1 MGQALRRALSVAI
14 IDDDPVETEILSI
27 LMDEVF
33 DELQVSS
40 FGTVSEFLDGSQA
53 ADFELIFLDRRLP
66 PYSSFHETLPLVV
79 PAARNAAILLIT
91 AHTFERVDL
100 SRYPNV
106 AGPYAKLDLMTPD
119 DLRILIDKHVNRPD

>member
-1 MGQALRRALSVAI
+1 MEQAGRGSLSVAI

-33 DELQVSS
+33 DTPVISS
-40 FGTVSEFLDGSQA
+40 FATISEFLDGCRDAS
-53 ADFELIFLDRRLP
+53 FELVFLDRRLP

-79 PAARNAAILLIT
+79 PAAGNAAIMLIT

-100 SRYPNV
+100 QAYPNV
-106 AGPYAKLDLMTPD
+106 SGPFAKLDLMTPE
-119 DLRILIDKHVNRPD
+119 DLRELISRHMPN

>member
-1 MGQALRRALSVAI
+1 MGQAGRGSLSVAI

-33 DELQVSS
+33 DTPSISS
-40 FGTVSEFLDGSQA
+40 FATISDFLDGCRDAS
-53 ADFELIFLDRRLP
+53 FELVFLDRRLP

-79 PAARNAAILLIT
+79 PAAGNAAIMLIT

-100 SRYPNV
+100 QAYPNV
-106 AGPYAKLDLMTPD
+106 SGPFAKLDLMTPE
-119 DLRILIDKHVNRPD
+119 DLRELINRHMPN

>member
-1 MGQALRRALSVAI
+1 MEQAGRGSLSVAI

-33 DELQVSS
+33 DTPVISS
-40 FGTVSEFLDGSQA
+40 FATISEFLDGCRDAS
-53 ADFELIFLDRRLP
+53 FELVFLDRRLP

-79 PAARNAAILLIT
+79 PAAGKAAIMLIT

-100 SRYPNV
+100 QAYPNV
-106 AGPYAKLDLMTPD
+106 SGPFAKLDLMTPE
-119 DLRILIDKHVNRPD
+119 DLRELISRHMPN